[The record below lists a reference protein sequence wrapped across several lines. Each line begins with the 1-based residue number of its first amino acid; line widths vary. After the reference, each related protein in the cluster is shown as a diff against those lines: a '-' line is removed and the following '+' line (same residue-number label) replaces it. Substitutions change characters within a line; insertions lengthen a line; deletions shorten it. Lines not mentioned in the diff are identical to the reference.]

1 MYLERE
7 LLSCPRTPSD
17 QLSEK
22 DDDPKRLV
30 RIFEEDG
37 LIDISTF
44 LNVGLVTL
52 LLNLDT

>member
-7 LLSCPRTPSD
+7 LLSCPRTSND
-17 QLSEK
+17 ELTEK

-30 RIFEEDG
+30 RLYEEDG

-44 LNVGLVTL
+44 LNVGLK
-52 LLNLDT
+52 D